1 MKQLP
6 QMFKRWVQTLLPVLL
21 SSIVVIAADAQAPAA
36 SKPNIPTRP
45 LGAITAVSKDSM
57 GALVAIRALS
67 NGSVMVNDIVRR
79 RVLLY
84 DAGLTKATTVVDSG
98 GSTASTLASA
108 VMSSQLMSYTGDSTL
123 YVDVA
128 TQTLLVFDVTGKV
141 ARVMA
146 LPKASDAF
154 FLATYQ
160 FGRAHI
166 DPQGRLVY
174 RGMIPPKILPP
185 EPGSNVINIPQQ
197 SDSGPILRADFD
209 TRKVD
214 TITTIKVSQPGAM
227 QLKQDGANVS
237 LHMVVNPM
245 DIGDEWAMLPDGTI
259 AVLRAHDYHMD
270 WVAPNGARSSSPKM
284 AFDWKAMTD
293 EQKQFK
299 LDSLRPV
306 LQKAFDEAPAQMVPT
321 VAGPRRIK
329 MQFEFVPIAK
339 LPDYEPAIQ
348 AGAMKVDLKG
358 QLWIVPRTSAGAN
371 GGLLYDVVNRKGE
384 VTERVQFPKGYAL
397 AGFGDGDEVYVLRVD
412 GKTGFLEKAK
422 LR

>member
-1 MKQLP
+1 M
-6 QMFKRWVQTLLPVLL
+6 VAT
-21 SSIVVIAADAQAPAA
+21 AGAQASPA
-36 SKPNIPTRP
+36 SKPAIPTRP
-45 LGAITAVSKDSM
+45 LGVITAVSKDSM
-57 GALVAIRALS
+57 GAVVSVRALS
-67 NGSVMVNDIVRR
+67 NGSVMVNDFFRR

-84 DAGLTKATTVVDSG
+84 DAGLTKAVSVIDSG
-98 GSTASTLASA
+98 GSTTSTLSSA
-108 VMSSQLMSYTGDSTL
+108 IMSSQLMKYDGDSTL

-128 TQTLLVFDVTGKV
+128 TQTLLVLDASGKV

-154 FLATYQ
+154 YLATYQ
-160 FGRAHI
+160 LGVAHI

-174 RGMIPPKILPP
+174 RGLIPPKMVPP
-185 EPGSNVINIPQQ
+185 EPGSSVMNIPQQ
-197 SDSGPILRADFD
+197 ADSAPIVRADFD

-214 TITTIKVSQPGAM
+214 TITTIKVLQPGAM

-237 LHMVVNPM
+237 LHMTVNPL
-245 DIGDEWAMLPDGTI
+245 DVGDEWAMLPDGTI
-259 AVLRAHDYHMD
+259 AILRAHDYHMD
-270 WVAPNGARSSSPKM
+270 WVAPNGTRTSSPKM

-306 LQKAFDEAPAQMVPT
+306 LQKAFDDLPGQTVPT
-321 VAGPRRIK
+321 PAGPRRIK
-329 MQFEFVPIAK
+329 VQFDFVPLSK

-384 VTERVQFPKGYAL
+384 VAERVQFPKGYAL
-397 AGFGDGDEVYVLRVD
+397 AGFGTGDEVYLLRVE